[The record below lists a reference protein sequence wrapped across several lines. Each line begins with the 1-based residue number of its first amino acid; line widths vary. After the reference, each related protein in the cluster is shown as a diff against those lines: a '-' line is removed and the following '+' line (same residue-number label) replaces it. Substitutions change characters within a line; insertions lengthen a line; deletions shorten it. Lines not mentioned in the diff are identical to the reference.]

1 MSTPPA
7 GRPARRLGP
16 GLTAFLVVDVIL
28 VLAFLVVLG
37 TTLAG
42 RDDEV
47 PEVAAEPTQE
57 EAPEPETSPDGAL
70 EEDAE
75 DVGEVRAFVLP
86 SGNIHCAMT
95 EDAATCTILQFSYE
109 RPAPPEGCA
118 GQAGNVLTADAGG
131 NAGFACQE
139 GEPAGPP
146 EGTPVLEYGEQT
158 TVGAMT
164 CASSTNGVLC
174 RHNES
179 GTGFSVARAGYLF
192 F

>member
-1 MSTPPA
+1 MSTPTA

-42 RDDEV
+42 RDGGE
-47 PEVAAEPTQE
+47 PEAAPQPTQVD
-57 EAPEPETSPDGAL
+57 PEPETSPDESPDADS
-70 EEDAE
+70 EE
-75 DVGEVRAFVLP
+75 VGEVRAFVLP
-86 SGNIHCAMT
+86 SGNIHCAMD
-95 EDAATCTILQFSYE
+95 EGSATCTILTFSYE

-118 GQAGNVLTADAGG
+118 GQAGNVLTVDASG

-139 GEPAGPP
+139 GEPAPAA

-179 GTGFSVARAGYLF
+179 GAGFSVARAGYLF

>member
-1 MSTPPA
+1 MPTPTA

-42 RDDEV
+42 REGDE
-47 PEVAAEPTQE
+47 PAAAPAPT
-57 EAPEPETSPDGAL
+57 AASPEPETSPEQTPDA
-70 EEDAE
+70 DAE
-75 DVGEVRAFVLP
+75 EVGEVRAFVLP
-86 SGNIHCAMT
+86 SGNIHCTMD
-95 EDAATCTILQFSYE
+95 EGSATCTILSFSYE
-109 RPAPPEGCA
+109 RPAPPEGCS
-118 GQAGNVLTADAGG
+118 GQAGNVLTVDASGS
-131 NAGFACQE
+131 AGFACQE
-139 GEPAGPP
+139 GEPAAAA

-179 GTGFSVARAGYLF
+179 GAGFSVARAGYLF

>member
-42 RDDEV
+42 RDS
-47 PEVAAEPTQE
+47 AEPEPVAQPTQA
-57 EAPEPETSPDGAL
+57 APEPETSP
-70 EEDAE
+70 EESPQEEAE
-75 DVGEVRAFVLP
+75 EVGEVRAFVLP
-86 SGNIHCAMT
+86 SGNIHCTMDEAS
-95 EDAATCTILQFSYE
+95 ATCTILSFSYE

-118 GQAGNVLTADAGG
+118 GQVGNVLAVDAEG
-131 NAGFACQE
+131 NAGFTCQE
-139 GEPAGPP
+139 GEPSGPA

-179 GTGFSVARAGYLF
+179 GAGFSVARAGYLF

>member
-1 MSTPPA
+1 MSTTTA
-7 GRPARRLGP
+7 ARPARRLGP
-16 GLTAFLVVDVIL
+16 GLTAFLVVDVLL

-42 RDDEV
+42 RDAGAA
-47 PEVAAEPTQE
+47 PEGPAAAPA
-57 EAPEPETSPDGAL
+57 APEPETTPEESPG
-70 EEDAE
+70 EDSQE
-75 DVGEVRAFVLP
+75 VGEVRAFVLP
-86 SGNIHCAMT
+86 SGNIHCAMD
-95 EDAATCTILQFSYE
+95 EGSATCTILAFSYE

-118 GQAGNVLTADAGG
+118 GQAGNVLTVDAAGT
-131 NAGFACQE
+131 AGFACQE
-139 GEPAGPP
+139 GEPAAAA

-179 GTGFSVARAGYLF
+179 GAGFSVARAGYLF

>member
-1 MSTPPA
+1 MSTPTT
-7 GRPARRLGP
+7 GRPTRRLGP

-42 RDDEV
+42 RDGGESETPAD
-47 PEVAAEPTQE
+47 PVATS
-57 EAPEPETSPDGAL
+57 PEPETSPDESP
-70 EEDAE
+70 EEAE
-75 DVGEVRAFVLP
+75 EVGEVRAFVLP
-86 SGNIHCAMT
+86 SGNIHCAMD
-95 EDAATCTILQFSYE
+95 EESATCTILTFSYE
-109 RPAPPEGCA
+109 RPAAPEDCDGEV
-118 GQAGNVLTADAGG
+118 GNVLTVAAGG
-131 NAGFACQE
+131 SARFVCQD
-139 GEPAGPP
+139 GEPAGPA

-179 GTGFSVARAGYLF
+179 GAGFSVARAGYLF

>member
-1 MSTPPA
+1 MSTPTA

-42 RDDEV
+42 RDGGE
-47 PEVAAEPTQE
+47 PAAAPQPT
-57 EAPEPETSPDGAL
+57 ASSPEPETSPDETPDA
-70 EEDAE
+70 DAE
-75 DVGEVRAFVLP
+75 EVGEVRAFVLP
-86 SGNIHCAMT
+86 SGNIHCAM
-95 EDAATCTILQFSYE
+95 DDGSATCTILSFSYE
-109 RPAPPEGCA
+109 RPAPPEGCT
-118 GQAGNVLTADAGG
+118 GQAGNVLTVDASGST
-131 NAGFACQE
+131 GFVCQE
-139 GEPAGPP
+139 GEPAAAPA
-146 EGTPVLEYGEQT
+146 GTPVLDYGEQT

-179 GTGFSVARAGYLF
+179 GAGFSVARAGYLF

>member
-1 MSTPPA
+1 MSTPTA

-42 RDDEV
+42 RDGGSPG
-47 PEVAAEPTQE
+47 PEAAPT
-57 EAPEPETSPDGAL
+57 ASPPESETSPDESPAG
-70 EEDAE
+70 DAE
-75 DVGEVRAFVLP
+75 EVGEVRAFVLP

-95 EDAATCTILQFSYE
+95 EDSATCTILQFSYE
-109 RPAPPEGCA
+109 RPAPPEGCS
-118 GQAGNVLTADAGG
+118 GQAGNVLTADAAG
-131 NAGFACQE
+131 NAAFACQD
-139 GEPAGPP
+139 GEPAGPE
-146 EGTPVLEYGEQT
+146 EGTPVLEYGEQS

>member
-1 MSTPPA
+1 MSTTTA
-7 GRPARRLGP
+7 ARPARRLGP
-16 GLTAFLVVDVIL
+16 GLTAFLVVDVLL

-42 RDDEV
+42 RDAG
-47 PEVAAEPTQE
+47 AALEGPAAAPA
-57 EAPEPETSPDGAL
+57 APEPETTPEESPG
-70 EEDAE
+70 EDSQE
-75 DVGEVRAFVLP
+75 VGEVRAFVLP
-86 SGNIHCAMT
+86 SGNIHCAMD
-95 EDAATCTILQFSYE
+95 EGSATCTILAFSYE

-118 GQAGNVLTADAGG
+118 GQAGNVLTVDAAGT
-131 NAGFACQE
+131 AGFACQE
-139 GEPAGPP
+139 GEPAAAA

-179 GTGFSVARAGYLF
+179 GAGFSVARAGYLF